1 MNEGMTSSDSEME
14 DVEINEEDALAIMNL
29 EKQLEDNPSNYD
41 AHVQV
46 TLPSPLPLSKNN
58 K

>member
-1 MNEGMTSSDSEME
+1 MTSSDSEME